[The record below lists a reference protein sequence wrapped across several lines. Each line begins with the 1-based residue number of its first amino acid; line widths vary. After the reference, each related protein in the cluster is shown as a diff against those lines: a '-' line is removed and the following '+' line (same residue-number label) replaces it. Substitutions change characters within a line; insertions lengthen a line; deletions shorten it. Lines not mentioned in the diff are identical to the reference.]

1 MRRKLIFA
9 AALSVSLTTIA
20 FGTASCFA
28 QESAAMTETS
38 ETETEA
44 AYEAFD
50 DEVIMFVLD
59 TLKVH
64 EGPDKDDATIAYSDR
79 GDSVSVLG
87 RAGDWYHVRLDSP
100 YREDEEQET
109 EGSGSQESEDESEA
123 APKEGYIYA
132 SLLTEDKEEME
143 KMLAANEAQKK
154 INEAAAAAAA
164 AAAASS
170 ERYVVSTQKI
180 PDCDGGGGTI
190 ITRYSD
196 GTTSQSTY

>member
-1 MRRKLIFA
+1 MRKRLICA
-9 AALSVSLTTIA
+9 ATLSVALTAMISVS
-20 FGTASCFA
+20 GSCFA
-28 QESAAMTETS
+28 QESAQMTELS

-44 AYEAFD
+44 VYEAFN

-64 EGPDKDDATIAYSDR
+64 KGPDKDDSTIAYIDR

-87 RAGDWYHVRLDSP
+87 RVGDWYHVRLDSP
-100 YREDEEQET
+100 YNEGEAQET
-109 EGSGSQESEDESEA
+109 EENIEQVPEDETEA
-123 APKEGYIYA
+123 AAKEGYIHA

-143 KMLAANEAQKK
+143 KALASNEAQKK

-164 AAAASS
+164 AAAS

-180 PDCDGGGGTI
+180 PDCDGAGGTI

-196 GTTSQSTY
+196 GTTSQSSY